1 MSTLTSTLSAGTRV
15 TRLDGVHAS
24 SGVSGSGISGLS
36 AEDLM
41 GWSKLQELMLH
52 KTAAGATGGDSVVA
66 GVDTGVKAAA
76 GGEGP
81 GGGGGSDEGVV
92 EVSEADVAAWRRE
105 TGS

>member
-1 MSTLTSTLSAGTRV
+1 MSAGTRV

-24 SGVSGSGISGLS
+24 SGGSGGGISGLS

-41 GWSKLQELMLH
+41 GWSKLQELMAH
-52 KTAAGATGGDSVVA
+52 KTAAGAAGGDSVEPGVEA
-66 GVDTGVKAAA
+66 GVDAAA

-81 GGGGGSDEGVV
+81 DGGGEGDGGVV

-105 TGS
+105 TGSLSDVTP